1 MKKVREVESRDLEDL
16 WKHHSLWVIL
26 LIGAFAFDAL
36 STIHFMTQNGIHC
49 EIHPLVKYSALIL
62 GPVTGTILSAF
73 VFKSI
78 VTIGLA
84 LHLRRM
90 RIWVLTAPILPA
102 IIAGFLNFRE
112 YSPF

>member
-1 MKKVREVESRDLEDL
+1 MKIVREVTSRDLEDL
-16 WKHHSLWVIL
+16 WRQHSLRIIL
-26 LIGAFAFDAL
+26 LVGAFAFDAL
-36 STIHFMTQNGIHC
+36 STIHFMTESGIHF

-62 GPVTGTILSAF
+62 GPVTGTILSVF

-90 RIWVLTAPILPA
+90 RIWVLTAPIIPA
-102 IIAGFLNFRE
+102 VIAGILNF
-112 YSPF
+112 S